1 MQDAVVKMN
10 FGAIIEP
17 TQECQSYT
25 CTDTNQGISFVV
37 NLGTSFLADEF
48 DFVIGS
54 ITWARKQTGNRSTKI
69 TLLNAG
75 IVTIFRKLEIELFE
89 YLIDFQL
96 SECGS

>member
-1 MQDAVVKMN
+1 MKIGEQRISHFHKNTSFFIFTYKMQDAVVKMN

-54 ITWARKQTGNRSTKI
+54 IT
-69 TLLNAG
+69 
-75 IVTIFRKLEIELFE
+75 
-89 YLIDFQL
+89 
-96 SECGS
+96 

>member
-54 ITWARKQTGNRSTKI
+54 IT
-69 TLLNAG
+69 
-75 IVTIFRKLEIELFE
+75 
-89 YLIDFQL
+89 
-96 SECGS
+96 